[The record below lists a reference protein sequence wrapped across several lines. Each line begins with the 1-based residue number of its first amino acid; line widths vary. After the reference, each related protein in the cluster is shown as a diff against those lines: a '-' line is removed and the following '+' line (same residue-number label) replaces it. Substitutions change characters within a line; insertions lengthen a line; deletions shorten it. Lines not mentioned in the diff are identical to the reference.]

1 MWGWE
6 ISPSFNSQYYK
17 DILKLKKL
25 VNLED
30 AIFRKESL
38 FQPANLQNHLK
49 FWEEEILK
57 DHSHEQSILSWLTGV
72 KIEEFLNSFTT
83 TVFQG
88 QQMHSYYPEQR
99 QFENYVPLEFQGL

>member
-6 ISPSFNSQYYK
+6 ISPSFSSQYYK

-57 DHSHEQSILSWLTGV
+57 DHPHKQSILSWLTGV
-72 KIEEFLNSFTT
+72 KIEEFLNSFTSLPRAKT
-83 TVFQG
+83 I
-88 QQMHSYYPEQR
+88 
-99 QFENYVPLEFQGL
+99 

>member
-6 ISPSFNSQYYK
+6 ILPDFCIQYYK
-17 DILKLKKL
+17 DILRLKKP

-49 FWEEEILK
+49 FWEKEILK
-57 DHSHEQSILSWLTGV
+57 DHPHKQSILGWLTGV
-72 KIEEFLNSFTT
+72 K
-83 TVFQG
+83 
-88 QQMHSYYPEQR
+88 QR
-99 QFENYVPLEFQGL
+99 NF